1 MKIKQKL
8 LGIAGF
14 VMVLF
19 LGLVMYPSTQVR
31 ADYIGAFQLKNG
43 FAEEAMCSPGDQD
56 GYYRMSLKSIRLAIC
71 KDVNVTSSN
80 PSAAAVEYDRA
91 EEVSTF
97 RLIPRKKGVT
107 RIKVTA
113 IRNGKKVSCQG
124 IIRVVEFKSPFQSLK
139 VNGEDCSD
147 EVTASSSTVNIK
159 ASKFRLNYKL
169 RSGWKVSRLSGK
181 IENTNQDGGGNKFTF
196 RMIQKGK
203 LVSLKDGYVLRVYLN
218 VKNKKTGQTM
228 TTMFVVNL

>member
-80 PSAAAVEYDRA
+80 PSVAAVEYDRT

-124 IIRVVEFKSPFQSLK
+124 IITLVEFKKTIQTYK
-139 VNGEDCSD
+139 QNGEDCS
-147 EVTASSSTVNIK
+147 E
-159 ASKFRLNYKL
+159 
-169 RSGWKVSRLSGK
+169 
-181 IENTNQDGGGNKFTF
+181 
-196 RMIQKGK
+196 
-203 LVSLKDGYVLRVYLN
+203 
-218 VKNKKTGQTM
+218 
-228 TTMFVVNL
+228 